1 MTALHDGALSVS
13 LAVVPGGPVMDERP
27 LFFTSSSHRLFAMYH
42 APDAGAG
49 PTPRPAVVFCHPF
62 GEEKLWAHRVYVN
75 AARSLAR
82 RGYPV
87 LRFDARGHGDSS
99 GPVRDYTIDGALDDG
114 GEAIALVRRLAGA
127 DQVILIGLRL
137 GGTVAAMLA
146 ERRPDV
152 SAIVQWAPIVDG
164 ARYMQELLRVNLA
177 TQMAIYKEIRADRA
191 ALVAALQAGDTVNV
205 DGYAVGLGFY
215 EGLMPIKHGKQ
226 PARFTGRSL
235 VVQIDPRPGMPALAE
250 LQQLAASYPHGTYA
264 AVEED
269 PFWKEIPRFYDDAT
283 RLMPATIA
291 WLEEATP

>member
-1 MTALHDGALSVS
+1 
-13 LAVVPGGPVMDERP
+13 MDERP
-27 LFFTSSSHRLFAMYH
+27 LFFASGTHRLFGMYH
-42 APDAGAG
+42 APDTTAA
-49 PTPRPAVVFCHPF
+49 PAARPAVVFCHPF

-75 AARSLAR
+75 GARALAR

-99 GPVRDYTIDGALDDG
+99 GPVRDYTIDGALEDG
-114 GEAIALVRRLAGA
+114 DAAVAQARQLSSAT
-127 DQVILIGLRL
+127 QVILIGLRL
-137 GGTVAAMLA
+137 GGTLAGLLA

-191 ALVAALQAGDTVNV
+191 ALVATLQGGDTVNV

-215 EGLMPIKHGKQ
+215 DGLMPIKHGRQ
-226 PARFTGRSL
+226 PARFAGRSL

-250 LQQLAASYPHGTYA
+250 LQQLAASYRHGTYA

-291 WLEEATP
+291 WLEEAPA